1 MNAAERAKA
10 AMRVAADAAQ
20 PFSVVGQ
27 QCLRDIARRAT
38 TPPTSALGWAGTAYS
53 FELATMWLRAPNGN
67 AEAAALCRAA
77 ASACVEAWQASR
89 SRAEVREEALAAL
102 RNLYDAYS
110 PLGFL
115 LDMQAVGDWIRHID
129 KLPRVGAAIHDLSGS
144 LMREPRQEI
153 RSACSRAARALLLW
167 REVMEVVAGE

>member
-1 MNAAERAKA
+1 MNAADRAKA
-10 AMRVAADAAQ
+10 A
-20 PFSVVGQ
+20 
-27 QCLRDIARRAT
+27 L
-38 TPPTSALGWAGTAYS
+38 
-53 FELATMWLRAPNGN
+53 
-67 AEAAALCRAA
+67 EAAAAACLPEDAKDLRQAEYGQCDWLSVARVCEYAATSYAQDDMRWALCRAA

-89 SRAEVREEALAAL
+89 SRAEVREEVLAAL

>member
-1 MNAAERAKA
+1 MAREASVNAAERAKA

-89 SRAEVREEALAAL
+89 SRAEVREELLTVLRETSINQDLGFSIDEPGDVESLGCAVSDYAFRGSNKAL
-102 RNLYDAYS
+102 R
-110 PLGFL
+110 P
-115 LDMQAVGDWIRHID
+115 
-129 KLPRVGAAIHDLSGS
+129 
-144 LMREPRQEI
+144 
-153 RSACSRAARALLLW
+153 ACSRAAIALLHW
-167 REVMEVVAGE
+167 RERMVDGE